1 MSSAKLAIIDGH
13 GLIYRAFFAIRSLST
28 SAGIP
33 TNAVYGFARMIEQ
46 YRRILQPTH
55 WIVTFD
61 GGLPVERMAILAS
74 YKAQRPSMP
83 DELRGQIPLI
93 SRYLTLSGVPQVMMD
108 GCEADDVI
116 ATLVSRFARDDMA
129 IVVVSS
135 DKDLLQLVGAGVTVI
150 RPSAIDHVLDEAGV
164 RAKMGVGPAVIPD
177 LLALVG
183 DQSDNIPGVRGV
195 GPKTA
200 AKLLVKYESVRE
212 VYAHIEEVEPVRIR
226 EALRESRAI
235 VDRNVDLVRLRRDLD
250 TRVEL
255 ADIGVKPVD
264 SEALDP
270 FLEELELHTLVRDQ
284 RG

>member
-164 RAKMGVGPAVIPD
+164 KAKMGVGPAVIPD

>member
-1 MSSAKLAIIDGH
+1 
-13 GLIYRAFFAIRSLST
+13 
-28 SAGIP
+28 
-33 TNAVYGFARMIEQ
+33 
-46 YRRILQPTH
+46 
-55 WIVTFD
+55 
-61 GGLPVERMAILAS
+61 
-74 YKAQRPSMP
+74 
-83 DELRGQIPLI
+83 
-93 SRYLTLSGVPQVMMD
+93 
-108 GCEADDVI
+108 
-116 ATLVSRFARDDMA
+116 
-129 IVVVSS
+129 
-135 DKDLLQLVGAGVTVI
+135 
-150 RPSAIDHVLDEAGV
+150 
-164 RAKMGVGPAVIPD
+164 VIPD

>member
-1 MSSAKLAIIDGH
+1 
-13 GLIYRAFFAIRSLST
+13 
-28 SAGIP
+28 
-33 TNAVYGFARMIEQ
+33 MIEQ

-164 RAKMGVGPAVIPD
+164 KAKMGVGPAVIPD